1 VTVVPPDE
9 DLKRLDLENFYRHV
23 LDGAADDLDDA
34 AFALHLEA
42 AVDSWFGV
50 AVEGD
55 RRSGG
60 SPFG

>member
-1 VTVVPPDE
+1 VPAVPADE

-34 AFALHLEA
+34 AFVLHVEA

-50 AVEGD
+50 VDEDDG
-55 RRSGG
+55 
-60 SPFG
+60 